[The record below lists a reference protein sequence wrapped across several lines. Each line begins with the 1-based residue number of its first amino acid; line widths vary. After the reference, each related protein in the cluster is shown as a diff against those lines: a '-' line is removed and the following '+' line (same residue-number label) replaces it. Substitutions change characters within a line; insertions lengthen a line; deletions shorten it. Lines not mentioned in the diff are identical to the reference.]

1 MDDFSGKL
9 KSVQIEFRY
18 ISNEPIEIEVTR
30 NEMNQVL
37 KKTLKEIKK
46 LIFDTKEF
54 LTVNQFDID
63 SVTLLINGNG
73 FRYPGLKDIFI
84 KEFPHN
90 FRQRHVFHNEEI
102 IIGALQNGQNTLT
115 YEIKQV
121 YRKHLRFRYFYY
133 FYYFRIQ
140 NHGTRE
146 KKTDVFTRFHE
157 SKNGQKNGPFFRV
170 KTRLI

>member
-1 MDDFSGKL
+1 
-9 KSVQIEFRY
+9 
-18 ISNEPIEIEVTR
+18 
-30 NEMNQVL
+30 MNQVL

-90 FRQRHVFHNEEI
+90 FRQRHVFYNEEI
-102 IIGALQNGQNTLT
+102 INGVLQNGQNTLT
-115 YEIKQV
+115 YEYEIKQV
-121 YRKHLRFRYFYY
+121 YRKHLRFRYFNY

-140 NHGTRE
+140 NHG
-146 KKTDVFTRFHE
+146 
-157 SKNGQKNGPFFRV
+157 GMYRV
-170 KTRLI
+170 WWWCCGWCRR